1 MKRYIL
7 PIAVAMIFPIV
18 VFGAEGTTVNTF
30 IDNIPFLSGE
40 KTTQAFVD
48 AMYKLAI
55 ALASIIVVIRLM
67 MAGAKYMLSEVVSS
81 KSKAKEDIKN
91 ALLGLL
97 IILAAVLI
105 LGTIN
110 PKLVG
115 LNFLSDAS
123 KLDIKN
129 QDTDVIDKINFKPG
143 GDPITG
149 AKIAAICNN
158 GLVSTQ
164 EQCVKDNLE
173 QMLRSCKNNGGSR
186 LNKYVT
192 PGVSY
197 ESGAVGYSYYSYA
210 CE

>member
-1 MKRYIL
+1 MIL
-7 PIAVAMIFPIV
+7 PVV

-67 MAGAKYMLSEVVSS
+67 MAGAKYMLSDVVSS

-91 ALLGLL
+91 ALFGLL
-97 IILAAVLI
+97 IILGAVLL

-115 LNFLSDAS
+115 LNFLNDAS

-129 QDTDVIDKINFKPG
+129 QDTDVIDKIKLKPG
-143 GDPITG
+143 DSITG
-149 AKIAAICNN
+149 ARLAATCNT

-164 EQCVKDNLE
+164 DQCVKDNLE
-173 QMLRSCKNNGGSR
+173 QVLRSCKNNGGSR

-192 PGVSY
+192 PGISY
-197 ESGAVGYSYYSYA
+197 ESGAIGYSYYSYA